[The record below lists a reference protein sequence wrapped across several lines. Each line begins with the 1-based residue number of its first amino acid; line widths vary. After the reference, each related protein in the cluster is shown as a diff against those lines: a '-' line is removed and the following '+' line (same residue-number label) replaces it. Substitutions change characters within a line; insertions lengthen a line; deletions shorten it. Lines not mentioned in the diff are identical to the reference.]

1 DEGSQLVALLLGA
14 KPGEHVVD
22 YCAGAGGKT
31 LALAAQMRNKG
42 RLVAMDVDHARL
54 ERGAPRRKKAGV
66 DNVQTHVIEQ
76 GKDKWLKRRKRT
88 FDRVLVDAPCS
99 GVGAWRRN
107 PDARWLRR
115 TRPIEELLP
124 VQAEVLQRAARLV
137 RPGGTL
143 VYATCSLL
151 PEENEAQVEAFL
163 ASADG
168 AEFELAPPEHFG
180 APFDDG
186 YLRLSPAR
194 HGCDG
199 FFGAALV
206 RDAHILSE
214 MSSSEAPPEAGRR
227 TPATQLQL
235 SN

>member
-1 DEGSQLVALLLGA
+1 MAQATEADVRQPPRASHRPRGGS
-14 KPGEHVVD
+14 
-22 YCAGAGGKT
+22 
-31 LALAAQMRNKG
+31 G
-42 RLVAMDVDHARL
+42 RPTNPLPATPPPPASP
-54 ERGAPRRKKAGV
+54 PRCS
-66 DNVQTHVIEQ
+66 
-76 GKDKWLKRRKRT
+76 

-124 VQAEVLQRAARLV
+124 VQADVLQRAARLV

-206 RDAHILSE
+206 RSE
-214 MSSSEAPPEAGRR
+214 GGWTRRGRR
-227 TPATQLQL
+227 TAGA
-235 SN
+235 SC